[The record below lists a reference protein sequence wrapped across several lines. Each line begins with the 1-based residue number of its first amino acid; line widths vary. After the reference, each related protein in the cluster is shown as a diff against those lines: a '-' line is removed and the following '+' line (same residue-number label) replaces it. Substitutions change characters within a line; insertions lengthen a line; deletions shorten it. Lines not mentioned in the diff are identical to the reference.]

1 MQALLGILV
10 LLGVAWLVSE
20 DRRHVALRPIVV
32 GLSLQF
38 AIALVLLRFAP
49 VRDTLLLLNH
59 VVYAIEAATRA
70 GTTFVFGFL
79 GGGPP
84 PYEATDGNP
93 LYLFAFRILP
103 QIVVFSVLVAI
114 AWYWRLLPLLI
125 KAFAWLLRRTLGV
138 GGAVGV
144 AAGSSMFLGMV
155 EAPLVIRAYLKN
167 LTRSE
172 FFIVLTAG
180 MATVAGSIMVLY
192 ANVLRGVIDG
202 ALGHILIAS
211 AVNVIG
217 AIVVARVMI
226 PSSETT
232 ESGDVADALKY
243 SSVMD
248 AITRGTTDGLRLAVN
263 VGAMLVVLVSLVAL
277 VNAMIAAI
285 VVDGEALTLQRVM
298 GALFAPIAWLIG
310 IPWAEATHGGSMLG
324 TKLVLNELV
333 AYIQLAQTP
342 STVLSEHSRLI
353 LTYALCGFVN
363 LGSLGISL
371 GGIGA
376 LVPERRAE
384 LFELA
389 PKTLISA
396 TIVNCITGAIAGL
409 VYTPTG

>member
-1 MQALLGILV
+1 MQALLGIVV
-10 LLGVAWLVSE
+10 LLGVAWAASE
-20 DRRHVALRPIVV
+20 DRRNVAIRPILV
-32 GLSLQF
+32 GLALQF
-38 AIALVLLRFAP
+38 ALAVALLRFAP
-49 VRDTLLLLNH
+49 VRDTLLLANH

-79 GGGPP
+79 GGGDPP
-84 PYEATDGNP
+84 FDATNP
-93 LYLFAFRILP
+93 GAMYLFAFRILP
-103 QIVVFSVLVAI
+103 QIVVFSVLVAL
-114 AWYWRLLPLLI
+114 AWYWRLLPLVI
-125 KAFAWLLRRTLGV
+125 NAFAWLLRRTLGV

-172 FFIVLTAG
+172 FFMVLTAG

-192 ANVLRGVIDG
+192 ANVLRDVIDG

-217 AIVVARVMI
+217 SIVVARVMI
-226 PSSETT
+226 PSTETT
-232 ESGDVADALKY
+232 QTGDVADTLRY
-243 SSVMD
+243 GSLMD

-263 VGAMLVVLVSLVAL
+263 VGAMLIVLVSLIAL
-277 VNAMIAAI
+277 VNALIASI
-285 VVDGEALTLQRVM
+285 VVGGEALTLQRVM
-298 GALFAPIAWLIG
+298 GWMFAPVAWLIG
-310 IPWAEATHGGSMLG
+310 IPWAESTQGGALLG

-333 AYIQLAQTP
+333 AYIQLAAVPVTD
-342 STVLSEHSRLI
+342 LSAHSRLI
-353 LTYALCGFVN
+353 LTYALCGFAN
-363 LGSLGISL
+363 FGSLGISL

-376 LVPERRAE
+376 LVPERRNE

-396 TIVNCITGAIAGL
+396 TIVNCITGAIVGV
-409 VYTPTG
+409 VYTPPG